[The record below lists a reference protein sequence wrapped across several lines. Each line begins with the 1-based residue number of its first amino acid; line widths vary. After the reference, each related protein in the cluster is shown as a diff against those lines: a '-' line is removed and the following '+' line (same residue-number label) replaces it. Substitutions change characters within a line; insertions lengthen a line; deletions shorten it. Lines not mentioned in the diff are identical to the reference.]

1 MKPSQGH
8 SFTNEITYIGN
19 SRNPTCIICVNCS
32 VTGDPPPVV
41 TWEYQTNDNPGV
53 FNSVVTNQSDPTS
66 PYYVENNGQVSV
78 TCIVNVIHAI
88 IKLLVFAEV
97 VL

>member
-19 SRNPTCIICVNCS
+19 ISNPTCIICVNCS
-32 VTGDPPPVV
+32 VTGDPQAVV
-41 TWEYQTNDNPGV
+41 TWEYQTKPGV
-53 FNSVVTNQSDPTS
+53 FNSVVTNQSNQTS
-66 PYYVENNGQVSV
+66 PYYVEDNGQVSV
-78 TCIVNVIHAI
+78 TLIVNVIHVI